1 MGSEKQHTSS
11 ETWSDEEEIGRSLSP
26 DHSSK
31 DGLGRSY
38 ECTFCKRG
46 FTNAQALG
54 GHMNIHRKDKAKAKQ
69 QKAFTTTTFTAAT
82 KRNKEHLIVSSKSFK
97 SIPNEEVQ
105 YLGSSI
111 EFLTGDHI
119 GCQFTPSNPNFPWNL
134 GASQL
139 NDQAL
144 NEEHLRVNL
153 NLGIGTSE
161 MENSNIGSTK
171 VVQEDWFENEVDLE
185 LRLGHYP

>member
-1 MGSEKQHTSS
+1 MGSEKHRSSGTSS
-11 ETWSDEEEIGRSLSP
+11 DQETGPSLSP
-26 DHSSK
+26 DSSK
-31 DGLGRSY
+31 DGVGRSY

-69 QKAFTTTTFTAAT
+69 QKAFTTTVTAST
-82 KRNKEHLIVSSKSFK
+82 KPNKDHLMVSPKSFK

-105 YLGSSI
+105 YRGSS
-111 EFLTGDHI
+111 FGFRTGDHDY
-119 GCQFTPSNPNFPWNL
+119 QLTPSNPNFPCNSV
-134 GASQL
+134 ASQFD
-139 NDQAL
+139 NHAL
-144 NEEHLRVNL
+144 HEEHLLVNL

-161 MENSNIGSTK
+161 MEHSNTRSANAA
-171 VVQEDWFENEVDLE
+171 QEDWPENEVDLE